1 MNRGLLERKL
11 ERERRKVDV
20 LERMIEDSAR
30 DLYLSREQVERQNKF
45 LKAVMES
52 VTDPFYV
59 IDADDYTIK
68 MANSAARAADLSKG
82 LTSHELTCEKS
93 GPCDRPEGHCPLKRV
108 KETKKSIV
116 MEHVHYDKDG
126 NVRNYELRCYPIF
139 NANGDVAQVIENVQ
153 DITERKAAEE
163 LVGHQLERLK
173 ALRSIDRAI
182 VGSLDPAIT
191 LDIISEQAISNL
203 RVDAADILLYRPH
216 LGLLEFA
223 AGRGF
228 KTRALRYTRLKIG
241 SSHAGRAAR
250 ERATVHIPDIRESG
264 EGFER
269 SSLLP
274 EEGFISYYAAPL
286 IAKGSIKGV
295 LEVFSR
301 SLHERD
307 RDWVDFLEALAGQ
320 AAIAIDNATLFDELQ
335 RANMNLTLSYD
346 ETIEGWSRA
355 LDLRDRETE
364 GHSRRVTDLT
374 LRVAGE
380 MGVREEEH
388 IHMRRGALLHDIG
401 KMGIPDRILLKP
413 GPLDDEEWEVMR
425 RHPVI
430 AYELL
435 SPIVFLRP
443 ALDIPYCHHE
453 KWDGTG
459 YPRCLKGEGIPL
471 AARIFAV
478 VDIYDALCSERPY
491 RPPWPRKKV
500 LEHIRSL
507 SGAHLDPKV
516 AEVFL
521 QMDSEALT

>member
-1 MNRGLLERKL
+1 MTSESLARKL
-11 ERERRKVDV
+11 ERERRKVEV
-20 LERMIEDSAR
+20 LEKMIEDSAR
-30 DLYLSREQVERQNKF
+30 DLYLSKAQVERQNRF
-45 LKAVMES
+45 LTAVMES
-52 VTDPFYV
+52 ITDPFYV
-59 IDADDYTIK
+59 INADDYTIK
-68 MANSAARAADLSKG
+68 MANSAARAGDLTKG
-82 LTSHELTCEKS
+82 QTCHNLTHNQDQ
-93 GPCDRPEGHCPLKRV
+93 PCDGAETLCPLKRV
-108 KETKKSIV
+108 KETKKPVV
-116 MEHVHYDKDG
+116 MEHLHHDKDG
-126 NVRNYELRCYPIF
+126 KARSYELRCYPIF
-139 NANGDVAQVIENVQ
+139 NDRGDVAHVIESEQ

-163 LVGHQLERLK
+163 LVTHQLERLK
-173 ALRSIDRAI
+173 ALRAIDRAI
-182 VGSLDPAIT
+182 VGSLDPSIT
-191 LDIISEQAISNL
+191 LDIISEQAINNL
-203 RVDAADILLYRPH
+203 SVDAADILLYKPH
-216 LGLLEFA
+216 LGTLEFA

-228 KTRALRYTRLKIG
+228 RTRALRYTRLKIG

-286 IAKGSIKGV
+286 IAKGAIKGV

-301 SLHERD
+301 SLQERD

-380 MGVREEEH
+380 MDVREEEH

-413 GPLDDEEWEVMR
+413 GPLDEDEWEIMR

-435 SPIVFLRP
+435 SPIIYLRP

-459 YPRCLKGEGIPL
+459 YPRGLKGDAIPL
-471 AARIFAV
+471 AARIFAA

-491 RPPWPRKKV
+491 RPAWPREKV
-500 LEHIRSL
+500 LRHIDSL
-507 SGAHLDPKV
+507 SGTHLDPKV
-516 AEVFL
+516 TEVFL
-521 QMDSEALT
+521 RMDSEAAI